1 MADINSMYKDPATRL
16 LAAQRALRSTVYGIG
31 RVIRAELDANGLVQF
46 VSNASGSTFSNIK
59 DAMNEAGRMGIS
71 TTSSIRMSDIMSGKK
86 NALAGNRIGSLA
98 GMGKSI
104 GEAMKKGSRE
114 RALLSQAGISD
125 DFMNEFLKGGSIVVS
140 TTGESDMAMKDIASR
155 VLQDIK
161 SGRQVGIPLID
172 PKGGRVLNFMAGSES
187 LSYSQANALMSI
199 VGIDPMNFEGFN
211 DLSSGIGGAIGKLGK
226 RLKLFAAERDVSVSG
241 RQLEA
246 FMGKKEAF
254 MFRPREDILGILSG
268 VNNFGADKRSKILNN
283 LYGNFDDI
291 RQDYG
296 HYLDLDNL
304 SDSQKREL
312 KRIYRTGNT
321 ADEIIN
327 EVGDKL
333 GTDLQEG
340 VRRLFKAIEHD
351 DDGSI
356 LINDSNRKGFIKSLQ
371 NTLNKLDPVSDAD
384 QISDIQREIRALS
397 LGGES
402 VTVGYS
408 YVDNMGSTLTVKGAA
423 RFDIFNKALKDV
435 GILYSDVSVKKEAG
449 MLSQGARLVLSGFG
463 EETDRVA
470 ADIGTSSFLQDI
482 VVTKENIEAIQ
493 QNEQRVLAEIREM
506 ADTGVMP
513 KSIKEVLTKA
523 ADQDLSLIDDIKGPA
538 ARRNKQ
544 FAQEIIRLVQSGV
557 NVSQI
562 PQAMSMISKMYASE
576 AYRLKDDLV
585 LPIMPDYQR
594 LALDTEASFGGTTTR
609 GLLSGNT
616 SSIVEIQ
623 SSAGNTF
630 EADLFNFRIKGHT
643 LYTGRDSMARLK
655 EALGGADLDDHILRN
670 IVTYNDEN
678 GANRLAFYLMRQPS
692 GTEEFL
698 ITRASADVETYQAIF
713 GRYGNFVETA
723 EDLLSSTTNAGE
735 RTGLENLIKVMNS
748 TVKDTM
754 VDELLQVSGADQGIE
769 SAAVRVLNQ
778 MGKNLHRIDPTG
790 PLNSGPLVLQGSEIM
805 SDSALYANRAL
816 ARLKIEESN
825 VSIADEVIEMLD
837 EQGISDSL
845 RNKISQAVSGSDV
858 DLNVLDIG
866 DVEVRGFLEQARQRK
881 VLRTVSEAGGN
892 LGQFVNRTMVLGSF
906 LGQYDQFLNQAGSNV
921 GNFLLD
927 NYKIGLIAQE
937 TAIDASIQVA
947 DSMRIIGAVNNAA
960 AAGADV
966 SSLLDDFGGAGASL
980 SIDEVGE
987 VVTRKLGSIMGVAS
1001 LTAEGSGMGISS
1013 MLMNRKVSDTD
1024 MRLLI
1029 QGAISGIEDA
1039 MDQGIDLVSNA
1050 QDVLDDLRA
1059 VEVAQDSDRIREAI
1073 LRNFTLDSA
1082 SDYGRH
1088 SVDVIDR
1095 SLPFANF
1102 ESVTRSLISRGEDQ
1116 FMIKAYE
1123 DASDEARRVGQLI
1136 VDKYA
1141 DDYSSVMRLTD
1152 DMSEQLRFDTVVRRM
1167 NIGEQILTDIRLATE
1182 VQGVSRSDLFSA
1194 ITYQFNQHQ
1203 QRINIGMMDYI
1214 TGESA
1219 QLLDDINNINY
1230 IKRTQSTASL
1240 RNATTDF
1247 VSQYLLNSM
1256 DPNQTVDDLTEIAKM
1271 ELQNLKASM
1280 PVGGPSSMEQSILE
1294 SLAGEAADDMDVYT
1308 RQAVEAQTNIV
1319 RAQIAEAGF
1328 DQDILDDIARL
1339 GTATDASGQTGQAAD
1354 FMQEAINASMQDP
1367 DELAELK
1374 RTKYKPILRDS
1385 ATAKSYIGDL
1395 LAKPGFKKG
1404 LVIAAIASAGSFIY
1418 SGSKDVTQQ
1427 DIQGPPLLPGGSAY
1441 EEMPVRTPQ
1450 LPAIEERMYSQGASY
1465 NVSINGS
1472 YEDAQRFNEAVGGM
1486 DNVNYSTTMYNR
1498 IPDLSSNAL
1507 TRFMEYL

>member
-1 MADINSMYKDPATRL
+1 
-16 LAAQRALRSTVYGIG
+16 
-31 RVIRAELDANGLVQF
+31 
-46 VSNASGSTFSNIK
+46 
-59 DAMNEAGRMGIS
+59 
-71 TTSSIRMSDIMSGKK
+71 
-86 NALAGNRIGSLA
+86 
-98 GMGKSI
+98 
-104 GEAMKKGSRE
+104 
-114 RALLSQAGISD
+114 
-125 DFMNEFLKGGSIVVS
+125 
-140 TTGESDMAMKDIASR
+140 
-155 VLQDIK
+155 
-161 SGRQVGIPLID
+161 
-172 PKGGRVLNFMAGSES
+172 
-187 LSYSQANALMSI
+187 
-199 VGIDPMNFEGFN
+199 MNFEGFN

-226 RLKLFAAERDVSVSG
+226 RLKLFAAERDVSISG
-241 RQLEA
+241 GQLET
-246 FMGKKEAF
+246 FMDGREAF
-254 MFRPREDILGILSG
+254 MFRPREQILGILSG
-268 VNNFGADKRSKILNN
+268 IEDFGDARLNEFYGEADNYIRAYGEYLDGVDYQAMNKIEGLVRQGMSAEQILNKFDPEEEI
-283 LYGNFDDI
+283 YGKI
-291 RQDYG
+291 
-296 HYLDLDNL
+296 
-304 SDSQKREL
+304 E
-312 KRIYRTGNT
+312 
-321 ADEIIN
+321 
-327 EVGDKL
+327 
-333 GTDLQEG
+333 
-340 VRRLFKAIEHD
+340 RLFEAIKRD

-356 LINDSNRKGFIKSLQ
+356 LINDRNRQGFISSLRD
-371 NTLNKLDPVSDAD
+371 TLNKLDPVKDAD
-384 QISDIQREIRALS
+384 QIADIQREIRGLT

-408 YVDNMGSTLTVKGAA
+408 YADNTGSTLTVKGAA
-423 RFDIFNKALKDV
+423 RFDRFSRAFRDV
-435 GILYSDVSVKKEAG
+435 GIIYSDISVKNEAG
-449 MLSQGARLVLSGFG
+449 MLGEGARLVLSGFG

-482 VVTKENIEAIQ
+482 IVTKENVEAIQ
-493 QNEQRVLAEIREM
+493 QNEQRVLAEIRQM

-513 KSIKEVLTKA
+513 SSIKEVLTKA
-523 ADQDLSLIDDIKGPA
+523 AEQDLSMVDAVKGPA

-544 FAQEIIRLVQSGV
+544 FAQEIVRLVQSGV

-594 LALDTEASFGGTTTR
+594 LAIDTELSFRGTRTR
-609 GLLSGNT
+609 SLISES
-616 SSIVEIQ
+616 SSIVKMQ
-623 SSAGNTF
+623 STTMGTQSA
-630 EADLFNFRIKGHT
+630 ELMNFRIKGHT
-643 LYTGRDSMARLK
+643 LFTGLNSVAKAR
-655 EALGGADLDDHILRN
+655 EALGGYDLDDHILRN
-670 IVTYNDEN
+670 IVTYNDET

-698 ITRASADVETYQAIF
+698 LTRASADVETYQSIF

-723 EDLLSSTTNAGE
+723 EDLLSGTTSSAE
-735 RTGLENLIKVMNS
+735 RTGLENLIQVMRS
-748 TVKDTM
+748 TAKDTM
-754 VDELLQVSGADQGIE
+754 VDELLGISGADQGIE
-769 SAAVRVLNQ
+769 SAAVRVFNQ

-790 PLNSGPLVLQGSEIM
+790 ALNSGPLVLQGSDIM
-805 SDSALYANRAL
+805 NDSALYTNRAL
-816 ARLKIEESN
+816 ARLEIEESK
-825 VSIADEVIEMLD
+825 VSIADEVIEMLN

-845 RNKISQAVSGSDV
+845 RNKISQAVTGSNL
-858 DLNVLDIG
+858 DLRVLDKT
-866 DVEVRGFLEQARQRK
+866 DFEVKGFLEQARQRK
-881 VLRTVSEAGGN
+881 VLRTVSESSGN

-906 LGQYDQFLNQAGSNV
+906 LGQYDQFLDTAGSNV

-947 DSMRIIGAVNNAA
+947 DSLRLVGAVNRAVVGGVENV
-960 AAGADV
+960 ADV
-966 SSLLDDFGGAGASL
+966 ALGELGFKEGSL

-987 VVTRKLGSIMGVAS
+987 IITKRLGGIMGITS
-1001 LTAEGSGMGISS
+1001 LTTEGAGMGISS
-1013 MLMNRKVSDTD
+1013 MLMSRKVSDTD

-1059 VEVAQDSDRIREAI
+1059 IEASQDSDRIREAI
-1073 LRNFTLDSA
+1073 LRNFTLDDASA
-1082 SDYGRH
+1082 YARH

-1116 FMIKAYE
+1116 FMVQAYE
-1123 DASDEARRVGQLI
+1123 NASDEARRVGQLI

-1141 DDYSSVMRLTD
+1141 DDYASVMRLTD
-1152 DMSEQLRFDTVVRRM
+1152 DMSEQLRYDTVARRM
-1167 NIGEQILTDIRLATE
+1167 SIGEEILTDIRLATE

-1203 QRINIGMMDYI
+1203 QRINIGMMDYV

-1271 ELQNLKASM
+1271 ELENLKASM
-1280 PVGGPSSMEQSILE
+1280 PAGGPSSMEQSILE
-1294 SLAGEAADDMDVYT
+1294 SLAGEATDDMDAYT
-1308 RQAVEAQTNIV
+1308 RQAVEAQTSIV
-1319 RAQIAEAGF
+1319 RAQVAEAGF